1 MANIPFKSSRVFDI
15 RDILPP
21 GRNKLS
27 VLFFYSASKLSP
39 KLERDTLAKLHDR
52 FVIRAY

>member
-1 MANIPFKSSRVFDI
+1 MANAPFKSSRVFDI

-39 KLERDTLAKLHDR
+39 KFERDTLAKLHDR